1 MYFHAKFRC
10 SLYYLAGRKSMF
22 DWYLLL
28 KIVIKFCLIFRL
40 AKFVIIG
47 YDTNKLIN
55 LNN

>member
-1 MYFHAKFRC
+1 
-10 SLYYLAGRKSMF
+10 MF

-40 AKFVIIG
+40 SKFVIIG